1 MRVYE
6 LAKELGIPTKELVE
20 KIKSYGYEKA
30 NLSVLEETDVMDIKD
45 KLNPKPKVEE
55 KKEQNNNHSEEVIA
69 EKLTFKNKNNKPFNK
84 DNREEGKREFNSDR
98 KNNFRNNEN
107 GNRER
112 RPFNKDNREEGK
124 REFNSDR

>member
-112 RPFNKDNREEGK
+112 KH
-124 REFNSDR
+124 

>member
-55 KKEQNNNHSEEVIA
+55 KSLKHFPNA
-69 EKLTFKNKNNKPFNK
+69 EFLRKYEIIKKPMIGMENDNQLAKLFHVL
-84 DNREEGKREFNSDR
+84 
-98 KNNFRNNEN
+98 
-107 GNRER
+107 
-112 RPFNKDNREEGK
+112 
-124 REFNSDR
+124 